1 MKKTIYLILCLL
13 AVALTAAAQPRLDKP
28 EYYLGVQGGVLAS
41 MMQFTPTVEQSALH
55 PHWGANAGL
64 VFRYAGHKYCG
75 LQVEANWMQ
84 RGWNEKNTN
93 YQRTLHYVEVPMLF
107 HLYLGKKFRGFLN
120 LGPQIGYCVAESYT
134 GSPETETGQY
144 KMPVDSP
151 FDWGVA
157 GGLGFYGRSI
167 AGVWQLEARFNYSL
181 GDIYKNS
188 KADWFSRSAHMNLSV
203 NFAWMWEFK

>member
-1 MKKTIYLILCLL
+1 MKLRINILLISLFATFAIY
-13 AVALTAAAQPRLDKP
+13 AQPRLSKP

-41 MMQFTPTVEQSALH
+41 MMQFTPTVKQSALS

-84 RGWNEKNTN
+84 RGWHETETDYN
-93 YQRTLHYVEVPMLF
+93 RTLHYIELPLLF
-107 HLYLGKKFRGFLN
+107 HLYFGKKFRGFLN
-120 LGPQIGYCVAESYT
+120 LGPQIGYCVAEEEKGTHAS
-134 GSPETETGQY
+134 ETGQY
-144 KMPVDSP
+144 LKIDKP

-167 AGVWQLEARFNYSL
+167 AGTWQLEARFNYSL
-181 GDIYKNS
+181 GDIYNNS
-188 KADWFSRSAHMNLSV
+188 KADWFTRSAHMNLSL
-203 NFAWMWEFK
+203 NFAWLWEFK